1 MTSDS
6 LRDSASDNASQSKCS
21 VYIDLLE
28 LNGRM
33 DMENTLLVK
42 AVEFHHES

>member
-6 LRDSASDNASQSKCS
+6 LRLPASDSASQSKCS

-28 LNGRM
+28 LNGWM

-42 AVEFHHES
+42 AVEFHHVS